1 MPEIYA
7 IIVTYNGIR
16 WLDRCIGSLL
26 ESETPVHVVI
36 IDNASTDGSVEYVK
50 LHYSNVF
57 IIENKDNLG
66 FAKSNNIGI
75 RYAIDHGADY
85 VFLLNQDAWV
95 EKSTLTE
102 LVKSFEENDHVG
114 IASPIH
120 LNGSYSALDHGFCN
134 YMGLAFT
141 SDAFLGKLK
150 KFYDRSFINAAAWLV
165 CRQCIEV
172 VGGFDTMLFKHY
184 GEDVNYCQR
193 AIYHGFRIIV
203 NTHCTICHDREERIE
218 RDLKKETISRKTF
231 CLSDRITYGDINTSF
246 DFKRVRSEIKRK
258 MYRSI
263 FLGRFKSYRLQK
275 ERLALFETIE
285 KSRRINENKCSN
297 WI

>member
-1 MPEIYA
+1 MPDIYA
-7 IIVTYNGIR
+7 IIVTYNGMR
-16 WLDRCIGSLL
+16 WYDRCIGSLL
-26 ESETPVHVVI
+26 ESEIPVNVVV

-50 LHYSNVF
+50 LHYPNIF

-95 EKSTLTE
+95 EKTTLTE
-102 LVKSFEENDHVG
+102 LVKSFDENDHVG

-134 YMGLAFT
+134 YMGLEFT
-141 SDAFLGKLK
+141 SDAYLGKLK
-150 KFYDRSFINAAAWLV
+150 KYYERSFINAAAWLV
-165 CRQCIEV
+165 SRQCIEV

-193 AIYHGFRIIV
+193 VLYHGFCIIV
-203 NTHCTICHDREERIE
+203 NTHCTICHDREERKIKDSKYE
-218 RDLKKETISRKTF
+218 SISRNT
-231 CLSDRITYGDINTSF
+231 LYLNDRISYGNINTSF
-246 DFKRVRSEIKRK
+246 DFKKLKSEIKRK
-258 MYRSI
+258 MNRCF
-263 FLGRFKSYRLQK
+263 FLGHFKTYHLQK
-275 ERLALFETIE
+275 DRLALFEMIQE
-285 KSRRINENKCSN
+285 SRRINKNKCRN
-297 WI
+297 WV